1 MNWHIALFS
10 ELRPPNVK
18 DSALEIDILSAQ
30 TQGFAHP
37 HSCCHQQAKK
47 CRIGVGAESLGR
59 GELLCSA
66 KELFN
71 LFVAVDVRGF
81 ALVTMREERSEE
93 RRVGKEVRC
102 GAGVGELG
110 RRGGLR

>member
-1 MNWHIALFS
+1 MNWHIARFS

-81 ALVTMREERSEE
+81 ALVTMREETCGRNL
-93 RRVGKEVRC
+93 RVRFGGTEPN
-102 GAGVGELG
+102 GEAAN
-110 RRGGLR
+110 RT